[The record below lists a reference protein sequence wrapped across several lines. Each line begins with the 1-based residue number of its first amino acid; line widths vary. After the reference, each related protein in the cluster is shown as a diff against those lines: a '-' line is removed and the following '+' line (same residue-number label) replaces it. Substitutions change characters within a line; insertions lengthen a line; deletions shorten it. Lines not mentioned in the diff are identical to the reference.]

1 MCGICGI
8 IENQSSQK
16 PERETIVRKMM
27 DRMIHRGPDDK
38 GLYIGPGI
46 SLGHRRLAI
55 IDVEHG
61 RQPMST
67 SDGRYTLVFN
77 GEIYNYIELRKSL
90 IASGVSFKTSSD
102 TEVLLQMLI
111 HKGPKCLNELN
122 GMFAF
127 ALFDNK
133 NSKWI
138 LARDPFGI
146 KPLYYIALKDKI
158 VFASEI
164 KALLE
169 HPDVNAEVDSES
181 VQQYLTFQFCLGER
195 TLFRKI
201 QKLAPGSYITGTG
214 EKVEKI
220 SQYWR
225 MKFHMDD
232 NNNEEYFANHLSSLI
247 KDSVHLQL
255 RSDVPLGAY
264 LSGGLDS
271 STVAAIAAEY
281 IGPGMKT
288 FHGFFPDG
296 TDYDESNFAR
306 VAAESFQAELLT
318 IGLSPQ
324 QFIED
329 MPALICAMDEPAAGP
344 GIFPQYRVSKM
355 AAGHVKVV
363 LGGQGGDEL
372 FGGYARYLLGYLEQ
386 ALKGAIFETQEEGK
400 HIVTLSSII
409 PNLPILKSYQPL
421 MRYFWQDGLFEDMA
435 ARYFRLI
442 NRNSN
447 IESLLTEDAAAQFDN
462 PAVFAE
468 FQKVFNHPDTKSY
481 VNKMIHFDLKEFLPS
496 LLQVEDRV
504 SMAVSIESRIPLL
517 DVRIAELMCSMPP
530 KIKFKGGKSKSILK
544 KAIKKWIPDSIFKR
558 KDKMGFP
565 VPLTNWI
572 SKEPVRGFFH
582 DTLLSKAS
590 RQRGLFNPVEL
601 EKLIHRET
609 NFGRQLWGALCL
621 ELWHQQFIDS

>member
-1 MCGICGI
+1 
-8 IENQSSQK
+8 
-16 PERETIVRKMM
+16 
-27 DRMIHRGPDDK
+27 
-38 GLYIGPGI
+38 
-46 SLGHRRLAI
+46 
-55 IDVEHG
+55 G

-67 SDGRYTLVFN
+67 PDGRYILVFN

-90 IASGVSFKTSSD
+90 IASGVSFQTSSD

-111 HKGPKCLNELN
+111 RKGTKCLNELN

-127 ALFDNK
+127 AFFDRK
-133 NSKWI
+133 NGKWI
-138 LARDPFGI
+138 LARDHFGI
-146 KPLYYIALKDKI
+146 KPLYYITLKNKI

-169 HPDVNAEVDSES
+169 HPEIKAEYDLES
-181 VQQYLTFQFCLGER
+181 IHQYLTFQFCLGER

-201 QKLAPGSYITGTG
+201 QKLAPGSYMTGTG
-214 EKVEKI
+214 EKVEAI

-225 MKFHMDD
+225 MKFHLDENHD
-232 NNNEEYFANHLSSLI
+232 EEYFASHLRFLI
-247 KDSVHLQL
+247 EDGVHLQL

-281 IGPGMKT
+281 IGPGMKA
-288 FHGFFPDG
+288 FNGFFPDG
-296 TDYDESNFAR
+296 PDYDESNFAR
-306 VAAESFQAELLT
+306 VAAENVQAELLS

-324 QFIED
+324 QFVED
-329 MPALICAMDEPAAGP
+329 MPSLIYAMDEPAAGP
-344 GIFPQYRVSKM
+344 GLFPQYQVSKM
-355 AAGHVKVV
+355 TSRHVKVV

-400 HIVTLSSII
+400 HVVTLSSII
-409 PNLPILKSYQPL
+409 PNLPILRSYQPL
-421 MRYFWQDGLFEDMA
+421 MRYFWKDGLFEDMD

-447 IESLLTEDAAAQFDN
+447 IKKLLTKDAAAQFDH
-462 PAVFAE
+462 PAVFEE

-481 VNKMIHFDLKEFLPS
+481 VNKMIHFDMKEFLPS

-504 SMAVSIESRIPLL
+504 SMAVSIESRVPLL

-530 KIKFKGGKSKSILK
+530 KIKFKGGESKSILK

-565 VPLTNWI
+565 VPLTNWM

-590 RQRGLFNPVEL
+590 KQRGLFNPVAL
-601 EKLIHRET
+601 ENLIHRET

-621 ELWHQQFIDS
+621 ELWHQNFIDG